1 MSSTN
6 SRKKE
11 LQSSAE
17 GSNDA
22 DGDRPQAKK
31 RRTEDAGS
39 AKSAQNGKKRK
50 REDENEEDVTVLD
63 DEQVSKK
70 TNAASDKDSVSGDTN
85 ADDNKD
91 DEPSK
96 AEAVAKHFGLN
107 NVEVNLSE
115 ENEQGM
121 TYLKFN
127 KLVRPLIVE
136 ANPGTAHTKINSL
149 LGALWSDYKRK
160 KGKDTPSSSHTPS
173 PKAASKAKK
182 QKNSSKST
190 KPSKQPKEIVELSDG
205 DDSEPVSGPEVDDD
219 DEDVSEKNGT
229 SKSRTKIKMVFK
241 PKSKGAK
248 GDRKAKIQDDDSDRG
263 SEASSGSRSKK
274 SNGRASGKT
283 KANKKKTDEAADEDS
298 DTSQASGKTVKKK
311 ARNTLKMKKEKII
324 ISKKKKERKKSTGN
338 DEDNVM
344 SVDEHQDYCEECEE
358 GGDLLLC
365 DTCTLSF
372 HLRCLDPPLDE
383 PPQGRWSCPVCEDE
397 MTSDSSEDMHSDYC
411 RVCKDGGQL
420 LCCDS
425 CPSAYHLH
433 CLIPPMKKIPGGDWR
448 CPRCKSEPLKGKV
461 ERILHWRYVNL
472 PVEGTSLDSGENEEL
487 TEPETYETR
496 EFFVKWVDLSYWNC
510 SWITEL
516 QLEIYHPSMYRAYF
530 RKNDMEEPPPV
541 DDGDEDKETPAHVI
555 QNSKTE
561 DESNLEARFYKYGVR
576 PEWLQIHRILRHRVT
591 KQSKEMYFVKWRD
604 VPYNLSTWENPEDH
618 VNSQISDFKDHIAK
632 YKELRDTY
640 EKKNTTSK
648 KKPHKHKKVKKP
660 TPIGD
665 DDDPNSDSESSKI
678 DNADKPDNDPRDKYE
693 EQPDIISATG
703 GKLHEY
709 QMEGLNW
716 LRFSWAQG
724 TNTILAD
731 EMGLGKTIQTI
742 TFLYTIWKEGHS
754 PGPFLISAPLS
765 TIINWE
771 REFEFWAPDMY
782 VVTYAGDKVC
792 RATIRNNDFSFD
804 EDAVKSG
811 LKPHKLKKD
820 HPVKFQVLLTS
831 YELVSIDMTT
841 LQSIDWA
848 VLVVD
853 EAHRLKNKDSKF
865 FKILSEYSID
875 YKLLLT
881 GTPLQNNLEELW
893 NLLNFLDPREFR
905 SQNSFLTEFE
915 DVAKEDQIKKLHDI
929 LGPHMLRRLKA
940 DVLKG
945 IPSKSELIVRVE
957 LSPQQKKYYKYILTR
972 NFEALNTKGSHQV
985 SLLNVMMELKKCCN
999 HPYLFSSAA
1008 LEAPRGINGNFDSAA
1023 LTRASGKL
1031 VLLEK
1036 MLKKLQEEG
1045 HRVLIFSQMTRMLDL
1060 LEDFLEGHGYKYE
1073 RIDGTINGSLRQESI
1088 DRFNAPGA
1096 QTFCFLLSTRAGGLG
1111 INLATADTVFIY
1123 DSDWN
1128 PHNDIQAFSR
1138 AHRIG
1143 QNNKV
1148 MIYRFVTRASVE
1160 ERITQV
1166 AKKKMMLT
1174 HLVVRPGL
1182 GSNKAAVM
1190 SKSELNDILRF
1201 GTQELFKDDTAKDG
1215 DSGDSG
1221 RIDYDEKAV
1230 LSLLDRTSSHDD
1242 APDEEKDIMANEY
1255 LASFKVA
1262 SYVVKQKDEDVEV
1275 LKQDAETAD
1284 PDYWEKLLRHHYEQF
1299 QEDEARHLGKGKR
1312 IRKQVSYVDGGME
1325 DQEESAWTNNLSDF
1339 EDDGY
1344 SDVDE
1349 EESDEEFNQKTEGRQ
1364 RRGGRGAS
1372 EKDVTPPLLAK
1383 VQGNLEVFGFNLRQR
1398 KAFLNAVMRYGL
1410 PSPEGSR
1417 RSQWFARDLRGK
1429 SEKAFQAYV
1438 AMFLRHLCEP
1448 GTDNRETF
1456 NDGVPREGLHR
1467 TQVLTRIGIMSLI
1480 RKKVEEF
1487 AHINGWEAYPEE
1499 DNLTDKPSSKTSSRV
1514 STPIAE
1520 VDSKK
1525 AEPEVVKTETK
1536 PEKIDQAEE
1545 SKPEP
1550 IEVDNSEAAKTSEKE
1565 DKDVVNPENGEPA
1578 SSAADK
1584 TEESKDVANKDKQ
1597 DQAEDDSNTDKES
1610 KMEVD
1615 SPSPKEEKGEDQ
1627 EKVDTSDKTEA
1638 TDTQK
1643 GETTAEGDKAAEQK
1657 ETSGDSDEKTD
1668 KPVDVDKTS
1677 DEKSVD
1683 SEGKEEKQGASDE
1696 KKDDSEAKVEESEK
1710 ETKTEPGESRDESEK
1725 DSSDKMENGETSES
1739 AQEVEKSSEN
1749 AVEAMETDDTSK
1761 KPTESLDESEKKSE
1775 KSESD
1780 ESSEKPSEKT
1790 DSVQKDEKTDD
1801 PVKLDQKTTEKT
1813 PEKSETAPKTEQA
1826 TVSSDAVATQKSEKS
1841 PDKAAVTHK
1850 PGSSALGDQRR
1861 FMFNIA
1867 DGGFTELHTLWEV
1880 EEKRKCDD
1888 IWWRCHDYWLL
1899 AGVVTH
1905 GYGRWQDIA
1914 NDRKFSVI
1922 NEPFKNVT
1930 LEYKNRFIARRFKL
1944 LEQALVIE
1952 EQLRRADS
1960 IKLRQ
1965 DANHP
1970 AMALNARFAELEC
1983 LAESHQHLSKE
1994 SLAGNKPANAV
2005 LHKVLNQLEELLSDM
2020 KSDVNRLPSA
2030 LVRMP
2035 PVTARLNMS
2044 ERGILSRLTKRDGP
2058 PPNVTISGNSMQPAP
2073 MPVGSVPIQPKVQ
2086 PLVLAGGT
2094 VLPPPLNIKPRPSYR
2109 YSVPQ
2114 MYYPPS
2120 IQSSTATITVRPPP
2134 PTTLLL
2140 PASTTVSSLV
2150 KPGLVQ
2156 SVPKAS
2162 SPLISHHVNSP
2173 TPTQYVTTLLT
2184 KPAVTSTVSAVPHP
2198 VVGPASSTP
2207 LTPVINSVYS
2217 LSAGKSGT
2225 EAQRSSTPPTTA
2237 IQSGI
2242 GKMLSKKATTL
2253 VENQITSI
2261 IRREASA
2268 MGLIRPD
2275 ASSNP
2280 SSPSAT
2286 ETRVSS
2292 PGQSQATP
2300 QAPQEE
2306 SDKTQPPKTGDK
2318 KDKDPDVICLD

>member
-1 MSSTN
+1 MSSSS

-11 LQSSAE
+11 LTSSADGLNVE
-17 GSNDA
+17 A
-22 DGDRPQAKK
+22 DIEKPSAKK
-31 RRTEDAGS
+31 RRTEDSGS
-39 AKSAQNGKKRK
+39 VKNTQNGKKRK
-50 REDENEEDVTVLD
+50 RDEESDDEISVIEDEQGSKRQNVASEKDSPVGVAQAD
-63 DEQVSKK
+63 DES
-70 TNAASDKDSVSGDTN
+70 
-85 ADDNKD
+85 NKD

-96 AEAVAKHFGLN
+96 AESVAVELRLKN
-107 NVEVNLSE
+107 IEVKLSE
-115 ENEQGM
+115 ENEQGL
-121 TYLKFN
+121 TYLKFT
-127 KLVRPLIVE
+127 KLVRHLIVE
-136 ANPGTAHTKINSL
+136 ANPSAAHTKINAL
-149 LGALWSDYKRK
+149 LGALWSDYKKK
-160 KGKDTPSSSHTPS
+160 KGTGAVTPNVPS
-173 PKAASKAKK
+173 PKSSAGKAKK
-182 QKNSSKST
+182 QKNPPKASKST
-190 KPSKQPKEIVELSDG
+190 KSQKEVVEVVSDV
-205 DDSEPVSGPEVDDD
+205 DESEPESVVEAIDNEDDEDDD
-219 DEDVSEKNGT
+219 DASEPQPDN
-229 SKSRTKIKMVFK
+229 SKSRPKIKLLFK
-241 PKSKGAK
+241 PKKGAK
-248 GDRKAKIQDDDSDRG
+248 GDRKSKIVDDDSDRG

-274 SNGRASGKT
+274 SNGRAST
-283 KANKKKTDEAADEDS
+283 KSKGSKKKAVEIADEDS
-298 DTSQASGKTVKKK
+298 DASQASGKSTKKK
-311 ARNTLKMKKEKII
+311 PAKNAGKTKKERTVVK
-324 ISKKKKERKKSTGN
+324 KKKKERKKSTGN

-344 SVDEHQDYCEECEE
+344 GVDEHQDYCEECEE

-472 PVEGTSLDSGENEEL
+472 PIEDAMLKSGDTEEL

-496 EFFVKWVDLSYWNC
+496 EFFVKWLDMSYWHC

-530 RKNDMEEPPPV
+530 RKNDMEEPPPI

-555 QNSKTE
+555 QNSKAE
-561 DESNLEARFYKYGVR
+561 DESNLEARFYRYGVR
-576 PEWLQIHRILRHRVT
+576 PDWLQIHRILRHRVP
-591 KQSKEMYFVKWRD
+591 KQSKEEFLIKWRD
-604 VPYNLSTWENPEDH
+604 VPYNQSTWERPDDA

-632 YKELRDTY
+632 YRELRDAY
-640 EKKNTTSK
+640 EKKISSK
-648 KKPHKHKKVKKP
+648 KKPSKPKKMKKP
-660 TPIGD
+660 VPIGD
-665 DDDPNSDSESSKI
+665 DEDPISDSESPKV
-678 DNADKPDNDPRDKYE
+678 DNADKPVNDPRDKYE
-693 EQPDIISATG
+693 EQPDFITAGG

-742 TFLYTIWKEGHS
+742 AFLYSLWKEGHS
-754 PGPFLISAPLS
+754 PGPFLVSAPLS

-782 VVTYAGDKVC
+782 VVTYAGDKAA
-792 RATIRNNDFSFD
+792 RATIRNHDFTFD
-804 EDAVKSG
+804 EDAVKQG
-811 LKPHKLKKD
+811 LKPHKLKF
-820 HPVKFQVLLTS
+820 FQ
-831 YELVSIDMTT
+831 
-841 LQSIDWA
+841 
-848 VLVVD
+848 
-853 EAHRLKNKDSKF
+853 
-865 FKILSEYSID
+865 ILSAYSID
-875 YKLLLT
+875 YTLLLT

-893 NLLNFLDPREFR
+893 NLLNFLDPAEFK

-1008 LEAPRGINGNFDSAA
+1008 LEAPRSANGNYDTAA

-1036 MLKKLQEEG
+1036 MLKKLREEG
-1045 HRVLIFSQMTRMLDL
+1045 HRVLIFSQMTRMLDI

-1073 RIDGTINGSLRQESI
+1073 RIDGTVNGAARQECI
-1088 DRFNAPGA
+1088 DRFNAAGA

-1182 GSNKAAVM
+1182 GSSKTAVM
-1190 SKSELNDILRF
+1190 SKSELNDILKF
-1201 GTQELFKDDTAKDG
+1201 GTQELFKDDNAKDG

-1221 RIDYDEKAV
+1221 RIDYDEKAIM
-1230 LSLLDRTSSHDD
+1230 SLLDRTSSHDD
-1242 APDEEKDIMANEY
+1242 APDEEKDMLANEY

-1262 SYVVKQKDEDVEV
+1262 SYVVKQKDDDVEV
-1275 LKQDAETAD
+1275 LKQDAEKAD

-1312 IRKQVSYVDGGME
+1312 IRKQVSYVDGGVE
-1325 DQEESAWTNNLSDF
+1325 DQEESAWTNNLSDY

-1349 EESDEEFNQKTEGRQ
+1349 EESDEEFNQKAEGRQ
-1364 RRGGRGAS
+1364 RRGTRSATDR
-1372 EKDVTPPLLAK
+1372 EITPPMLAK
-1383 VQGNLEVFGFNLRQR
+1383 VHGNLEVFGFNLRQR
-1398 KAFLNAVMRYGL
+1398 KSFLNAVMRYGL

-1448 GTDNRETF
+1448 GTDNKEMF
-1456 NDGVPREGLHR
+1456 NDGVPREGLQR

-1487 AHINGWEAYPEE
+1487 AHINGWEACPDEE
-1499 DNLTDKPSSKTSSRV
+1499 PSTEKPSSKTSSRV
-1514 STPIAE
+1514 STPVTEI

-1525 AEPEVVKTETK
+1525 VEQEPVKKEEKEET
-1536 PEKIDQAEE
+1536 PEKKEDEQQKSEPMETDKDEGAKEKANEE
-1545 SKPEP
+1545 DNDSAKQEKGEEAKPAADSEENKK
-1550 IEVDNSEAAKTSEKE
+1550 EVTDKHKEDDSIKADPKTDTDTKMDVDVPVEKE
-1565 DKDVVNPENGEPA
+1565 DPERDNERKENND
-1578 SSAADK
+1578 DK
-1584 TEESKDVANKDKQ
+1584 
-1597 DQAEDDSNTDKES
+1597 
-1610 KMEVD
+1610 
-1615 SPSPKEEKGEDQ
+1615 
-1627 EKVDTSDKTEA
+1627 
-1638 TDTQK
+1638 
-1643 GETTAEGDKAAEQK
+1643 
-1657 ETSGDSDEKTD
+1657 SDE
-1668 KPVDVDKTS
+1668 
-1677 DEKSVD
+1677 
-1683 SEGKEEKQGASDE
+1683 
-1696 KKDDSEAKVEESEK
+1696 
-1710 ETKTEPGESRDESEK
+1710 TEPMDVQ
-1725 DSSDKMENGETSES
+1725 ETG
-1739 AQEVEKSSEN
+1739 EKSSEN
-1749 AVEAMETDDTSK
+1749 GKDGEQK
-1761 KPTESLDESEKKSE
+1761 KPVFEAEEKEDDNTVDTADKKNDNSGKGEEKEEKDTTKETESGESESVEHGDVVDKKENEESLKEVESVKNSFNEAYGKRDSDQTDKAPEEKSGASEKKEEELETDKTNDKLSQKIDSDQKE
-1775 KSESD
+1775 GKPAGDAVESD
-1780 ESSEKPSEKT
+1780 KKATDNTAEKT
-1790 DSVQKDEKTDD
+1790 ES
-1801 PVKLDQKTTEKT
+1801 P
-1813 PEKSETAPKTEQA
+1813 AKTEQA
-1826 TVSSDAVATQKSEKS
+1826 PIKTDPAAVPKQEKS
-1841 PDKAAVTHK
+1841 TEKSAGLSKPASAANE
-1850 PGSSALGDQRR
+1850 QQR

-1899 AGVVTH
+1899 AGVVIH

-1914 NDRKFSVI
+1914 NDRKFGVV
-1922 NEPFKNVT
+1922 NDPFKNVS

-1952 EQLRRADS
+1952 EQLRRADTM
-1960 IKLRQ
+1960 KLRQ

-2020 KSDVNRLPSA
+2020 KSDVNRLPST

-2044 ERGILSRLTKRDGP
+2044 ERGILSRLTKRGEGP
-2058 PPNVTISGNSMQPAP
+2058 PPNVTIPGNTIQSP
-2073 MPVGSVPIQPKVQ
+2073 PVPGMGSVAIQPKVQ
-2086 PLVLAGGT
+2086 PLVLGGGT
-2094 VLPPPLNIKPRPSYR
+2094 IMPPVQIRAGPLHYTTSSVYR
-2109 YSVPQ
+2109 A
-2114 MYYPPS
+2114 PPVTGS
-2120 IQSSTATITVRPPP
+2120 NATITVQPPP

-2140 PASTTVSSLV
+2140 SASTATSSQA

-2156 SVPKAS
+2156 NIPKPG
-2162 SPLISHHVNSP
+2162 SPMISHHVNAP

-2184 KPAVTSTVSAVPHP
+2184 KPAVTAASAVPQTASA
-2198 VVGPASSTP
+2198 PASSGTV

-2217 LSAGKSGT
+2217 LSTGQTGT
-2225 EAQRSSTPPTTA
+2225 ESPRSSTPPV
-2237 IQSGI
+2237 IQGGI
-2242 GKMLSKKATTL
+2242 GKMLSKSATAL

-2261 IRREASA
+2261 IRSKASA

-2275 ASSNP
+2275 TSSGP
-2280 SSPSAT
+2280 SSPS
-2286 ETRVSS
+2286 ETQAAS
-2292 PGQSQATP
+2292 PGQGQSTP

-2306 SDKTQPPKTGDK
+2306 TSQSHTVKTGDTT